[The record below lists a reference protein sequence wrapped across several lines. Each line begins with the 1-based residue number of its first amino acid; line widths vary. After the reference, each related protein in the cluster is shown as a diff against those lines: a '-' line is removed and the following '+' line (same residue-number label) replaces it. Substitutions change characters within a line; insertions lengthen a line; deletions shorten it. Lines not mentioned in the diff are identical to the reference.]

1 MSQDLEDFE
10 IDNKILEFKDEFK
23 KFNRM
28 RYIGL
33 AISLSA
39 VGFPYYLLYKYIE
52 NPSLFIGISINVAI
66 ITAIITVLIYII
78 GYIIVILGNKN
89 IRKIISKITNKEI
102 RDITPNEFQRIKKRV
117 KIALKKKNSP

>member
-1 MSQDLEDFE
+1 MSQNLEDFE

-23 KFNRM
+23 KYNRM

-39 VGFPYYLLYKYIE
+39 VGFAYYLLYTYIE
-52 NPSLFIGISINVAI
+52 NYSLFIRISINVGI
-66 ITAIITVLIYII
+66 ITILIYLI

-117 KIALKKKNSP
+117 KIALKKRNSP